1 MNRTPTLALKL
12 PDTPAREQIAR
23 HTVAALAIKA
33 GLPPLA
39 ADRAAVAVGS
49 ALALADSDHV
59 LVSASLEK
67 WLVVLTLAGG
77 SQGWSADVLARLE
90 GWEASVVNGD
100 VVVRLART
108 PLRAV

>member
-23 HTVAALAIKA
+23 HTVTALAIKA

-49 ALALADSDHV
+49 ALARASADEIS
-59 LVSASLEK
+59 VSASLDK
-67 WLVVLTLAGG
+67 GFVVLTLAGG
-77 SQGWSADVLARLE
+77 SRSWSSDVLARLE
-90 GWEASVVNGD
+90 GWEAAVVDGD
-100 VVVRLART
+100 VVVRLSRT